1 MNDIKCLR
9 CDVPMEFL
17 MRESFQ
23 KGACGAWVGNLN
35 FNFRGGY
42 EMEVY
47 RCPRCG
53 KLEFFEPD
61 WQDKTEETD
70 EFSQDVSPLE
80 AGQITRV
87 NMDGIPQVRCRCC
100 GQEHDFDY
108 PACPHCGHQRNM

>member
-108 PACPHCGHQRNM
+108 PQCPYCDYRYAK

>member
-108 PACPHCGHQRNM
+108 PACPHCGHQNNM

>member
-23 KGACGAWVGNLN
+23 KGACGAWVSNLN

-87 NMDGIPQVRCRCC
+87 NMDGIPQVR
-100 GQEHDFDY
+100 
-108 PACPHCGHQRNM
+108 